1 MNCYMRNPKL
11 PGWPPGRPVP
21 AGTAGAWQ
29 PKVHQL
35 RTFVLELGGC
45 SFLGLV
51 ISGNVGINGSEI
63 DFIVDWCGVDRYH
76 YNVTGDTLVLTRI
89 SAQCGFSLPGTL
101 RAVACQGR

>member
-1 MNCYMRNPKL
+1 
-11 PGWPPGRPVP
+11 
-21 AGTAGAWQ
+21 
-29 PKVHQL
+29 
-35 RTFVLELGGC
+35 
-45 SFLGLV
+45 LV